1 MNIAGGDSRKRSL
14 GWLGGAG
21 RKSRPG
27 SCASLANSLKNEDFF
42 FEDEE
47 TLAMNPAAEHTRSPS
62 MSLRRSQGGKS
73 LCRHNS
79 RQAINELQET
89 VESTLQYFLNELQ
102 QSSGEFNDHAEKCR
116 RLEDFTSST
125 RNCTSS
131 SDEDNS
137 SFPGTATTSLATS
150 ADLDIDSIEQM
161 GGVAANHKRKSM
173 LSLPL
178 ALIPSQTA
186 LNCADEEET
195 DQTSRSKFDEAISVE
210 LQSLA
215 PADERSPVDFNA
227 NPSLR
232 HCMEPYLAIARLR
245 REEAR
250 QQALDTLKT
259 VQEPSHSQQR
269 SSSCFDWPSIGSS
282 YGVPYPSLRTEIPF
296 LFDVDSYPLADALA
310 EILGTHD
317 LSQLHLDHPLSLGKG
332 KLLEPLQNRE
342 KRRSFHQCFD
352 SFMTTFC
359 IPLLHSQAL
368 SKGVFY
374 TNRHQLQRGKPQT
387 IVYRYQAFP
396 SINIVRPGESSTDP
410 HCDMSQGFSIGN
422 ISYHIP
428 LTPAHGTNA
437 LYAESRPGR
446 EDWHPL
452 AAKSMGLGYQFDGAR
467 CLHFNLKNETDITR
481 VSLNFRI
488 GITRL
493 AENGDCYDMD
503 DQLCCP
509 ELLQDRYS
517 CDNLEFY
524 DEVIVKV
531 GSSQRAFAP
540 GPICARRSS
549 VSVIG

>member
-1 MNIAGGDSRKRSL
+1 
-14 GWLGGAG
+14 
-21 RKSRPG
+21 
-27 SCASLANSLKNEDFF
+27 
-42 FEDEE
+42 
-47 TLAMNPAAEHTRSPS
+47 MNPAAEHTQSPA
-62 MSLRRSQGGKS
+62 MSFRRSQVGKP

-102 QSSGEFNDHAEKCR
+102 ESDFNDQTEKYR
-116 RLEDFTSST
+116 RIEDLTSST
-125 RNCTSS
+125 RNLTSC
-131 SDEDNS
+131 SDEDNCESS

-150 ADLDIDSIEQM
+150 ADLDIDSVEQM
-161 GGVAANHKRKSM
+161 GYHKRKSM

-195 DQTSRSKFDEAISVE
+195 ETDHMSRSKFDEIISVE
-210 LQSLA
+210 LESLT

-250 QQALDTLKT
+250 QQAFDTLKT
-259 VQEPSHSQQR
+259 LQEPSHSQQR
-269 SSSCFDWPSIGSS
+269 SSTCFDWPSIGSS
-282 YGVPYPSLRTEIPF
+282 YGMPYPSLRTEVPF

-317 LSQLHLDHPLSLGKG
+317 LSQLHLDHPISLGKG

-342 KRRSFHQCFD
+342 KRRNFHQCFD

-368 SKGVFY
+368 SNGVFY

-396 SINIVRPGESSTDP
+396 SVNIVRPGESSTDP
-410 HCDMSQGFSIGN
+410 HCDMSQGYSIGN

-428 LTPAHGTNA
+428 LTPAYGTNA

-452 AAKSMGLGYQFDGAR
+452 AAKSFGLGYQFDGAR

-493 AENGDCYDMD
+493 AENGDHYDMD

-524 DEVIVKV
+524 DEVVVQV
-531 GSSQRAFAP
+531 GASRRAFAS
-540 GPICARRSS
+540 GPICARKSS